1 MTVDDSLWRARYFI
15 MTCVALGRVL
25 HCVTLCYIGT
35 CVALGRVTCLYC
47 IVTGD
52 VVRQPS
58 GDETGKARGEL
69 DQIERRKNQIKRRKT
84 KCGRIS
90 L

>member
-15 MTCVALGRVL
+15 M
-25 HCVTLCYIGT
+25 T

-69 DQIERRKNQIKRRKT
+69 DQIKRRENQIKGRKT